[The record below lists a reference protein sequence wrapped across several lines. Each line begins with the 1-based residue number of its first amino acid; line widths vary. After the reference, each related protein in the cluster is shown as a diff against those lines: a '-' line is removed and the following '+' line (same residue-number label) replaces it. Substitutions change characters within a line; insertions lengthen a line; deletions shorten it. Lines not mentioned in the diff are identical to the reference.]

1 MTALQAFAQL
11 QPTAGSSTSAT
22 GSLVAPASL
31 VVADSSEL
39 DMPCLGRVMAEDKT
53 CEPLG
58 TEIKAALERDDCST
72 HPTK

>member
-22 GSLVAPASL
+22 GSVIAPASL
-31 VVADSSEL
+31 VVDDSSGP
-39 DMPCLGRVMAEDKT
+39 DMPCISRVMAVDKA

-58 TEIKAALERDDCST
+58 TEIKAALERDCYSAQLA
-72 HPTK
+72 K